1 MICEKY
7 KAEVI
12 KLRKKKKIQCTYSSM
27 KAERDL
33 QKKSELSN
41 YNFRI
46 TSSAETAGT
55 RSRTW
60 YDGELAKGARAA
72 NICTHFLL

>member
-1 MICEKY
+1 
-7 KAEVI
+7 
-12 KLRKKKKIQCTYSSM
+12 M

-55 RSRTW
+55 KSRTW
-60 YDGELAKGARAA
+60 YDGELAKGARAVD
-72 NICTHFLL
+72 ICTHFLL

>member
-12 KLRKKKKIQCTYSSM
+12 KLRKKKKSNAPTAPWKQKEIS
-27 KAERDL
+27 K
-33 QKKSELSN
+33 KKSELSN

-60 YDGELAKGARAA
+60 YDGELAKGARAVD
-72 NICTHFLL
+72 ICTHFLL